1 MASIA
6 PSERFR
12 RELEDVIGGAGEE
25 PDPIERSVGWAR
37 G

>member
-6 PSERFR
+6 SSVRLR

-25 PDPIERSVGWAR
+25 MGPIDAIGSKD
-37 G
+37 